1 MFQPHNPIP
10 PRGGKDKETKVWDTR
25 MSLARYWALEKG
37 QLAMGLARMKA
48 AKVGGIYEVSH
59 HITRS
64 EIV

>member
-37 QLAMGLARMKA
+37 LARMKA

-59 HITRS
+59 RITRS